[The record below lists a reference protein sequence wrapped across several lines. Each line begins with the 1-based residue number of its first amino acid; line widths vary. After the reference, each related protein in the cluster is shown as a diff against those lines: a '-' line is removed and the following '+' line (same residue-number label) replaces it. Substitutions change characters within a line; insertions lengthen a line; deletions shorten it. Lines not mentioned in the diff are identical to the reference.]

1 MKGHVT
7 KYTNN
12 CTTAVFP
19 HENKILL
26 RIIQQQLESDTGHE
40 TPMEQTSSRKK
51 HGTREQIANVS
62 ESWTAHRSTTKRSMY
77 FIDYTKVFIA
87 CSI

>member
-19 HENKILL
+19 HANKILL

-40 TPMEQTSSRKK
+40 TPMEQTRDK
-51 HGTREQIANVS
+51 GTNR
-62 ESWTAHRSTTKRSMY
+62 
-77 FIDYTKVFIA
+77 
-87 CSI
+87 